1 MNDVDDFVTFHQFRD
16 ALIKSEFR
24 LSSTLKR
31 SANQFLLSVKK
42 LWVTQRLLNTI
53 QQYKELATMKNYKK
67 YKEKVLEHMSGNS
80 AIFVSVHIS
89 RRNNANW
96 VEKSLQGNQLSKQ
109 FIEDA
114 MNWYRNKV
122 IYYFW
127 LD

>member
-31 SANQFLLSVKK
+31 SANHFLHSVKK

-67 YKEKVLEHMSGNS
+67 YKEKVLEHMSGNN
-80 AIFVSVHIS
+80 AIFVSVHIC
-89 RRNNANW
+89 RRNEGNW
-96 VEKSLQGNQLSKQ
+96 MERSLKGNKLSKQ
-109 FIEDA
+109 FIEVA

-122 IYYFW
+122 IHFF
-127 LD
+127 